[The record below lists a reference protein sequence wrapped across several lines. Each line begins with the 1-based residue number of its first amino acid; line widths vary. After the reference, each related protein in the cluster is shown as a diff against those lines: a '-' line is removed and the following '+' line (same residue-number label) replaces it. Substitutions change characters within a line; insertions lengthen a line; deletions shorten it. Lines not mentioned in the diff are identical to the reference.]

1 MRNNYTSHLSEL
13 DTSKEGKLAHKL
25 SNHTGQDW
33 YSAIREIRI
42 LVTIH
47 GWEEVKKYYDNDVFN
62 KTL

>member
-1 MRNNYTSHLSEL
+1 MRKNYNSHLSEL
-13 DTSKEGKLAHKL
+13 DTTKEGKLAHKL
-25 SNHTGQDW
+25 SKFTGQNW

-47 GWEEVKKYYDNDVFN
+47 GWEAVKKYYDNEVFN